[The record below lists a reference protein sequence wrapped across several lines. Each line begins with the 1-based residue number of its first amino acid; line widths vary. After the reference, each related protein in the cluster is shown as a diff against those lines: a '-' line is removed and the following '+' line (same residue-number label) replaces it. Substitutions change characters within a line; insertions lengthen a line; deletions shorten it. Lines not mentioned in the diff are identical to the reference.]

1 MILILRIVRWCLCSL
16 GALVKSNYEGPNGQ
30 ADCGGVML
38 VVLIGETDG
47 GEHSVAPI
55 FKISD
60 LGLGKTMDDPM
71 FRRPCVH

>member
-1 MILILRIVRWCLCSL
+1 
-16 GALVKSNYEGPNGQ
+16 
-30 ADCGGVML
+30 ML

-47 GEHSVAPI
+47 GEHLVAPI

-71 FRRPCVH
+71 FRRPCVLDYVAWPILSAG